1 MFKKF
6 GNILKI
12 RKPDTAN
19 NGLTLIGDL
28 LQLNIIS
35 IGRYLVGN
43 FRLII
48 LAAVICIVISG
59 TILYFI
65 PAKFCSYAS
74 ILPSGKGDNLSL
86 LKEMTGLAGIGS
98 ENDENSSILY
108 PKILNSR
115 QIKEAVLNYRYQ
127 YGSQSQTGFT
137 LKEYFGTTINEHLL
151 RNLEN
156 ITSIDLDK
164 NTGLITISV
173 ESEYPELSQAI
184 VQRYL
189 AELEDYNINRRK
201 SSASERVKYLKR
213 ESTER
218 EIELKQA
225 EDNLEQ
231 YQMANRNWDMT
242 ADPEILSNLNRK
254 KREIMAKTETYLF
267 LKNQYDLAKLEA
279 QKDIPIV
286 RILDNPSLPLVKS
299 GPQRLMIIL
308 FSGIAG
314 MIGIILFLLMLSF
327 FRSNHKVVS
336 DQFEMPVI
344 NRQATM
350 TAEEVT
356 R

>member
-6 GNILKI
+6 GNVLKI
-12 RKPDTAN
+12 RKSNTAN
-19 NGLTLIGDL
+19 NDLTLNGDL
-28 LQLNIIS
+28 LQFNILS
-35 IGRYLVGN
+35 IGRYLIGN
-43 FRLII
+43 FRIII
-48 LAAVICIVISG
+48 LAAVTCIVISG
-59 TILYFI
+59 TILYFT
-65 PAKFCSYAS
+65 PAKFSSYAS
-74 ILPSGKGDNLSL
+74 ILPSGKGESISL
-86 LKEMTGLAGIGS
+86 LKEMTGLAGLGS

-115 QIKEAVLNYRYQ
+115 QIKEAVLNYRYIFGTTAQ
-127 YGSQSQTGFT
+127 KGAT

-218 EIELKQA
+218 ETELRQA
-225 EDNLEQ
+225 EDDLEQ

-242 ADPEILSNLNRK
+242 SDPEILSNLNRK

-299 GPQRLMIIL
+299 GPQQLMIII
-308 FSGIAG
+308 FSGLAG
-314 MIGIILFLLMLSF
+314 MLIMAISLLIISF
-327 FRSNHKVVS
+327 FRNSRETIS

-344 NRQATM
+344 NRQT
-350 TAEEVT
+350 TLSTKEIS